1 MRRELEVVRIETEL
15 LENLAGV
22 AMPEDLIS
30 REIAGHIDEM
40 RRRRCVL
47 TSTGNARLGIG
58 DDVVVEVNHL
68 GLHQRRQCENDG
80 RGVASWIGDQA
91 PSGDFRA
98 M

>member
-47 TSTGNARLGIG
+47 TST
-58 DDVVVEVNHL
+58 
-68 GLHQRRQCENDG
+68 
-80 RGVASWIGDQA
+80 
-91 PSGDFRA
+91 
-98 M
+98 